1 MIPTYKTWRS
11 RGWERFG
18 YAAMRRG
25 SSGCARRIRAG
36 GAGAI
41 VPQPEFV
48 AALERFRRALL
59 ARERAAAVRL
69 VNAYGRV
76 YARLQRDIEALA
88 DEIATMDAPTKEQVR
103 RMARYRS
110 LLRQIEEEVNRFA
123 VLVEAEIDEG
133 ARAAIQAAAVEART
147 LTQLSLPGMEAV
159 DAQIMAT
166 WNRLPTQAIE
176 TMLGFLADDAPLKA
190 ALRTQ
195 FGAAVAEHVG
205 QKLLEGVARGFNPRK
220 TAEAIRQAAG
230 KGLTDALR
238 LSRTAQVYAYR
249 EATRAHYAANPQ
261 IVRRWVWRS
270 ARDGRTCAACLAM
283 DGQVFEHQ
291 DRLGG
296 HWNCR
301 CVMEPVTVTYAE
313 LGLDVPEPAR
323 DTTTGEEWFKQQ
335 PATVQREILGKGK
348 YEAWR
353 AGKFE
358 FRQLATE
365 RDDPVW
371 GSTRIETPLKEL
383 LAA

>member
-1 MIPTYKTWRS
+1 
-11 RGWERFG
+11 
-18 YAAMRRG
+18 
-25 SSGCARRIRAG
+25 
-36 GAGAI
+36 

-88 DEIATMDAPTKEQVR
+88 DEIATMDAPTKDQVR

-147 LTQLSLPGMEAV
+147 LAQLSLPGLEAV

-166 WNRLPTQAIE
+166 WNRLPTQAVE
-176 TMLGFLADDAPLKA
+176 TLLGFLADDAPLKV
-190 ALRTQ
+190 ALRTR
-195 FGAAVAEHVG
+195 FGQAVAEHVG
-205 QKLLEGVARGFNPRK
+205 QKLLEGVALGFNPRK
-220 TAEAIRQAAG
+220 TAEAVRKAAG
-230 KGLTDALR
+230 VGLTDALR
-238 LSRTAQVYAYR
+238 LSRTTQVYAYR
-249 EATRAHYAANPQ
+249 EATRANWLANSH
-261 IVRRWVWRS
+261 IVRAQRWRS
-270 ARDGRTCAACLAM
+270 SRDGRVCGACLAM
-283 DGQVFEHQ
+283 DGTVL
-291 DRLGG
+291 RLDEVVNG
-296 HWNCR
+296 HWSCR
-301 CVMEPVTVTYAE
+301 CTPEPITVTYAE
-313 LGLDVPEPAR
+313 LGLDVPEPER